1 MRKHNELHLNI
12 GAASIILVMLVFAL
26 CTFATLSIKASNNEY
41 KLAKKTAQAVKE
53 YYQAEREAFL
63 QLEKYTPEDGRIDL
77 VVDINDSS
85 WLVINAEKS
94 LDGGIFIHKW
104 KMMNDAGDL
113 SEYDGNEDGV
123 IIDEGVWDGS
133 LE

>member
-12 GAASIILVMLVFAL
+12 GAASIILIMLVFAL